1 MQPMLVH
8 DLVGRAVVTQDGTK
22 LGTLKDVA
30 IDGDSGRIVHF
41 EVKPSGLLGGPH
53 LLIAAEELV
62 EIQDETI
69 VVKDTSISAASPVL
83 A

>member
-1 MQPMLVH
+1 MQPVLVH
-8 DLVGRAVVTQDGTK
+8 DLVGRSVVTKDGMK

-30 IDGDSGRIVHF
+30 VDIDSGRIVHL
-41 EVKPSGLLGGPH
+41 EVKPLGLLGGPH

-62 EIQDETI
+62 EIQETVI
-69 VVKDTSISAASPVL
+69 VVKDTSISVASPVL

>member
-1 MQPMLVH
+1 MQPVLVH
-8 DLVGRAVVTQDGTK
+8 DLIGRLVVTQGGTK

-30 IDGDSGRIVHF
+30 IDGDSGRVVHL
-41 EVKPSGLLGGPH
+41 EVKPSGLLGGPR

-62 EIQDETI
+62 EIQDDAI
-69 VVKDTSISAASPVL
+69 VVKDTSISVMSPVL